1 MYFLKDRPD
10 LLHLIK
16 RKAHSRTEG
25 KTKALPHHEGSADVV
40 PHSEPIFNESKHRN
54 ARSDHDRKHHAHDDQ
69 TRRIQELE
77 AQQTALVSE
86 NQMLKRIISEMRY
99 KQEELSN
106 KTDGILKVLY
116 HMYLTSVFIIKFS
129 LMIIFR
135 GET

>member
-25 KTKALPHHEGSADVV
+25 KSKALPHHEAADTAH
-40 PHSEPIFNESKHRN
+40 PEPIFEPKNRN
-54 ARSDHDRKHHAHDDQ
+54 SRGDDRKHHTHDDQ

-86 NQMLKRIISEMRY
+86 NQMLKRVITDMKY

-116 HMYLTSVFIIKFS
+116 HMYLTSVFLQESFFT
-129 LMIIFR
+129 LLFR
-135 GET
+135 VGT